1 MNILDWIGYVFGYVI
16 YFGYQISG
24 AYVIGLILF
33 TIVVKLVMLP
43 MSLNQQR
50 TNAKQARIQPK
61 IRELQ
66 EIYRNNPTR
75 LQEEQQAL
83 YARENISL
91 FGGCLPMLIQLPVI
105 FGLYR
110 AIMNP
115 LTNVLHLSV
124 DKVNK
129 LIELSGV
136 EVGKNGYIQSE
147 IINLFP
153 KIRDQVEA
161 AGIFTANELAKLE
174 QVSDGAF
181 TLFGLNLLEMPSWS
195 SLLLLIPVCCFISS
209 MAMTLLTM
217 KNTAAAEQSGCAK
230 WTTPVM
236 MSALTTWLAFSVP
249 GAVGL
254 YWIIQNL
261 VGMVERA
268 LLNKFYNGD
277 IMEAADEAGRYARR
291 ELEEQK
297 VMERFANVD
306 IRAAAQRLKERTD
319 AEAAEKMSEKN
330 AKTASIYDSID
341 AKNVIVVNN
350 NNNDRVIKT
359 GNVARAGGSKSKK
372 KKK

>member
-16 YFGYQISG
+16 YFGYQLTG

-33 TIVVKLVMLP
+33 TIVVKVVMLP
-43 MSLNQQR
+43 TSLNQQR
-50 TNAKQARIQPK
+50 TSAKQARIQPK
-61 IRELQ
+61 LRELQ
-66 EIYRNNPTR
+66 EMYRNNPTK

-83 YARENISL
+83 YARENISMM
-91 FGGCLPMLIQLPVI
+91 GGCLPMLIQLPVV

-110 AIMNP
+110 AIVNP

-124 DKVNK
+124 DKVSK
-129 LIELSGV
+129 MMELGGIDAS
-136 EVGKNGYIQSE
+136 KNYYAQSE
-147 IINLFP
+147 IINIFP

-161 AGIFTANELAKLE
+161 AGIFTTGELAKLDRL
-174 QVSDGAF
+174 SDGAF
-181 TLFGLNLLEMPSWS
+181 SLFGLNLLEMPSWS
-195 SLLLLIPVCCFISS
+195 SILLLIPLCCFISS
-209 MAMTLLTM
+209 MAMMLFTM
-217 KNTAAAEQSGCAK
+217 RGNAAAAAQTGCSK
-230 WTTPVM
+230 WTTPVL
-236 MSALTTWLAFSVP
+236 MSGLTTWLAFSVP

-306 IRAAAQRLKERTD
+306 IHAAALRLKERSD
-319 AEAAEKMSEKN
+319 MEAAEKLAEKN

-341 AKNVIVVNN
+341 AKNVVVV

-359 GNVARAGGSKSKK
+359 GNVARAGGSNSKK
-372 KKK
+372 KK

>member
-16 YFGYQISG
+16 YFGYQLTG

-50 TNAKQARIQPK
+50 TSAKQARIQPK
-61 IRELQ
+61 LRELQ
-66 EIYRNNPTR
+66 EMYRNNPTK

-83 YARENISL
+83 YARENISMAS
-91 FGGCLPMLIQLPVI
+91 GCLPMLIQFPVI
-105 FGLYR
+105 LGLYR
-110 AIMNP
+110 AIVNP
-115 LTNVLHLSV
+115 LTNVVHLSV

-129 LIELSGV
+129 LIELG
-136 EVGKNGYIQSE
+136 GDALKGNAYYAQSE

-161 AGIFTANELAKLE
+161 AGIFTASEMSKLD
-174 QVSDGAF
+174 QLSDGAF

-209 MAMTLLTM
+209 MAMMLFTM
-217 KNTAAAEQSGCAK
+217 RGNAATAQSGCSK
-230 WTTPVM
+230 WVMPVM
-236 MSALTTWLAFSVP
+236 MSGLTTWLACSVP

-291 ELEEQK
+291 ELEEKK

-306 IRAAAQRLKERTD
+306 IHMAALRLKERSD
-319 AEAAEKMSEKN
+319 AEATEKLAEKN

-341 AKNVIVVNN
+341 AKNVVVV

-359 GNVARAGGSKSKK
+359 GNVARAGGSNSKK

>member
-83 YARENISL
+83 YARENISMMS
-91 FGGCLPMLIQLPVI
+91 GCLPMLIQLPVVL
-105 FGLYR
+105 GLYR
-110 AIMNP
+110 AIVNP

-129 LIELSGV
+129 LIALGGV
-136 EVGKNGYIQSE
+136 DASKNYYAQSE

-153 KIRDQVEA
+153 KIREQVEA
-161 AGIFTANELAKLE
+161 AGIFTGGELAKLD
-174 QVSDGAF
+174 QLSDGAF
-181 TLFGLNLLEMPSWS
+181 TLFGLNLLEMPALTSI
-195 SLLLLIPVCCFISS
+195 LVLIPVCCFISS
-209 MAMTLLTM
+209 MAMMMMTM
-217 KNTAAAEQSGCAK
+217 KNTAAAGQSGCAK
-230 WTTPVM
+230 WMTPVL
-236 MSALTTWLAFSVP
+236 MSGLTTWLAFSVP

-268 LLNKFYNGD
+268 LLNKFYNAD

-306 IRAAAQRLKERTD
+306 IRAAALRLKERTD
-319 AEAAEKMSEKN
+319 AEAAEKMAEKN

-341 AKNVIVVNN
+341 AKNVVVINS
-350 NNNDRVIKT
+350 NDRVIKT
-359 GNVARAGGSKSKK
+359 GNVARAGGSNSKK